1 MPHKTLTY
9 YGLKRPRPKPTDP
22 SYENPLEKEPWKIKE
37 VLAWVQN
44 TGSLKE
50 AIERTPG
57 VSSLDW
63 GLLADTNNAKL
74 KAQIKRAEDAGRK
87 GSTER
92 THVELTGK
100 FFEPITSEERSGEE
114 PKNGDDDDK
123 AEKTTTPKLTLR
135 KGQVSFQPK
144 GSDEPV
150 AAYTV
155 DSTPHLLVVAGRRP
169 SKWDIY
175 HRPSGEW
182 MSNTDRGT
190 LKEVRDNVDKLG
202 KVGDWKS
209 LETIQE
215 TVPSGLKRKVL
226 ARGII
231 QSKTAEDAIDDALKN
246 TKKSADVDGDGKVE
260 KDEKELVSAK
270 AAVNVANSRR
280 LNLDLTPDQPKLRDA
295 HGHYLSKSEDLAEAV
310 AEYKDNRDKTR
321 LSSSEKKAVSAAAGV
336 SSSDKRPSTSR
347 KGGRGRTRY

>member
-57 VSSLDW
+57 VSNLDW

-114 PKNGDDDDK
+114 PKNGDGMVK
-123 AEKTTTPKLTLR
+123 AKSHNAKVDAPQGRSSQKAGIPYPPIPWSPRLTC
-135 KGQVSFQPK
+135 
-144 GSDEPV
+144 
-150 AAYTV
+150 
-155 DSTPHLLVVAGRRP
+155 
-169 SKWDIY
+169 W
-175 HRPSGEW
+175 
-182 MSNTDRGT
+182 
-190 LKEVRDNVDKLG
+190 
-202 KVGDWKS
+202 
-209 LETIQE
+209 
-215 TVPSGLKRKVL
+215 
-226 ARGII
+226 
-231 QSKTAEDAIDDALKN
+231 
-246 TKKSADVDGDGKVE
+246 
-260 KDEKELVSAK
+260 
-270 AAVNVANSRR
+270 
-280 LNLDLTPDQPKLRDA
+280 
-295 HGHYLSKSEDLAEAV
+295 
-310 AEYKDNRDKTR
+310 
-321 LSSSEKKAVSAAAGV
+321 
-336 SSSDKRPSTSR
+336 
-347 KGGRGRTRY
+347 